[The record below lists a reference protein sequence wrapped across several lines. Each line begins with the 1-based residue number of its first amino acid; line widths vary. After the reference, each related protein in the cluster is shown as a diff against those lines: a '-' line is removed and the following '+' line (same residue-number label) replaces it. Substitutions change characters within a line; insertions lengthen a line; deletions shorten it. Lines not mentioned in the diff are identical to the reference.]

1 MQEDASRLTSFSS
14 RRTTL
19 WLVALVCF
27 GLLAVVAISEITTN
41 LISDLERRSNNERAR
56 LSIGEH
62 IIDTVRNIESAFFQL
77 ATTSFA
83 SRKRLLQQ
91 IDNNA
96 QELATAIEVL
106 QSGGIV
112 KKRLALNIEGQDEMI
127 RELSYTRETKS
138 SAVVLE
144 VIEISPYVDEIQR
157 RARTLIATLE
167 ERDNCGLR
175 NPAWRQATPRYNSST
190 RPSPRFSS
198 GSMKTPTGCSSP
210 ATADFRNW
218 RSATPASRAT
228 SGNCSS
234 R

>member
-112 KKRLALNIEGQDEMI
+112 KN
-127 RELSYTRETKS
+127 
-138 SAVVLE
+138 VW
-144 VIEISPYVDEIQR
+144 P
-157 RARTLIATLE
+157 
-167 ERDNCGLR
+167 
-175 NPAWRQATPRYNSST
+175 
-190 RPSPRFSS
+190 
-198 GSMKTPTGCSSP
+198 
-210 ATADFRNW
+210 
-218 RSATPASRAT
+218 
-228 SGNCSS
+228 
-234 R
+234 